1 MCFLYFSI
9 QMPTFQIQCWL
20 QASDE
25 NSSDD
30 EEMGRPGGP
39 RFSTDYDEAP
49 RNCLDLLALNRLGG
63 LGVMSGLIMTW
74 SLSVLANFCNWNV
87 MWMQELRSGIR
98 WFSMIFQPMQPTT
111 GLQILSSWS
120 LPSKRWSLKRPL
132 WNQSKMQ
139 NGLMW
144 LWGQFLP
151 PKKPHEN
158 PNLHQLQPGPGCWI
172 QRWPQSCWFRAW
184 ILKVHHHSI
193 EEDWLKPR
201 INHWKWLLESLDH
214 STSLTGIRVM
224 VNEKTL

>member
-151 PKKPHEN
+151 PKKLTKTQSSPIATWARLSN
-158 PNLHQLQPGPGCWI
+158 STLTPIMLVSSLD
-172 QRWPQSCWFRAW
+172 PQSPPSFNWRR
-184 ILKVHHHSI
+184 LVETNDQS
-193 EEDWLKPR
+193 
-201 INHWKWLLESLDH
+201 LEMI
-214 STSLTGIRVM
+214 TGIIGPFHQSHW
-224 VNEKTL
+224 N